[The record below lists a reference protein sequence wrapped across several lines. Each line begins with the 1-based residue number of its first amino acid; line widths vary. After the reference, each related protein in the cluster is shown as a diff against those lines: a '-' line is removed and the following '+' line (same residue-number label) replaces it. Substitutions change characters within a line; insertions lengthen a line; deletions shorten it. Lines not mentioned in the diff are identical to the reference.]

1 MMHMRAGGFVSH
13 FCYRNPDVLFVVFY
27 NVESERSKNMKK
39 FWTFIIELKPSRSIS
54 APLEIQYNVRNH
66 LKRYSIIIYF

>member
-13 FCYRNPDVLFVVFY
+13 FCYRNPDVLLVFY

-39 FWTFIIELKPSRSIS
+39 F
-54 APLEIQYNVRNH
+54 
-66 LKRYSIIIYF
+66 